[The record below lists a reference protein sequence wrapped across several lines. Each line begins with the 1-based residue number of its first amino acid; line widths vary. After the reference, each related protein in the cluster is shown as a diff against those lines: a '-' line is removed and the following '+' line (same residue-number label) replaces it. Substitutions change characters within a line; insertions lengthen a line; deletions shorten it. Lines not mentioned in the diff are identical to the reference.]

1 MSGDDLLQPLE
12 TIVDG
17 WLIQGCKKRKG
28 KKRGRDDNWNNFVA
42 NFGNDWNKL
51 IE

>member
-17 WLIQGCKKRKG
+17 WLIQGWKKKEKEKDVR
-28 KKRGRDDNWNNFVA
+28 RDE
-42 NFGNDWNKL
+42 KMKIRTIL
-51 IE
+51 